1 MIRVR
6 PAAVDDV
13 PHLIEIARHSATAG
27 SWNESEYEKLFTQP
41 ASAGAGGAAVLVIE
55 ENGQIAGF
63 LAGRRLTPDG
73 AEWEIENVAVSGPAR
88 RRGLG
93 SRLLGEFLA
102 LAREQCGRE
111 IFLEVRAS
119 NVAARRLYEKWA
131 FAEAGVRKSYYQGPT
146 EDALVLRLSF
156 PQNTSKT
163 G

>member
-1 MIRVR
+1 MIQVR
-6 PAAVDDV
+6 PARAEDV
-13 PHLIEIARHSATAG
+13 PRLIEIAHHSSTAAQ
-27 SWNESEYEKLFTQP
+27 WKESEYARLFAPQAP
-41 ASAGAGGAAVLVIE
+41 AGLVALVIQE
-55 ENGQIAGF
+55 EDRVVGF

-73 AEWEIENVAVSGPAR
+73 AEWEVENMAVRSPAQ

-102 LAREQCGRE
+102 LAREHGGRD

-131 FAEAGVRKSYYQGPT
+131 FVEAGVRKSYYQGPT

-156 PQNTSKT
+156 PSGATKIS
-163 G
+163 